1 MNSAGGCFQMKNCYK
16 ILFLLVLTIF
26 IFSES
31 LYADLIVMNNGDK
44 LFGKIQNQNFALYSP
59 YGQIVI
65 RYDFLKTIS
74 FDENKPAHVSFQS
87 INNDIFS
94 GIVLVDTF
102 QILLDNGRQKTIS
115 RNNIRR
121 MRIDTRGP
129 SYKITTVIFTMG
141 NNDKFSGHLLTKE
154 IKIKSGY
161 IVRLLQSENITRIV
175 PATNGPGTANVLM
188 DNGDILSGEL
198 MLERFQVAP
207 DVIGQLTISKSKVS
221 AIQFNAHKMVLNEY
235 SKLALSDMDG
245 DGDGVS
251 DDLDQCLNSPWGYE
265 VDQNGCSTDPNL
277 AKSSNPFDQDNDGV
291 INDMDQ
297 CPDTPQ
303 GIIVDSRGCSAIKP
317 VLFEFDAY
325 NLQRKFFSSLDL
337 VVSILNK
344 NPSTKIQI
352 QGHTDNIGSTEYN
365 MDLSE
370 KRAQVVKKYLIDKG
384 IDAARIS
391 TMGFGYTQNRA
402 SNNSPSGRAQNRRAE
417 IVLVE

>member
-1 MNSAGGCFQMKNCYK
+1 MKNCYK
-16 ILFLLVLTIF
+16 IPFLLLLTFF

-31 LYADLIVMNNGDK
+31 LYADLIVTNSGDK
-44 LFGKIQNQNFALYSP
+44 LFGKIQNQNFALSSP

-74 FDENKPAHVSFQS
+74 FDEHKPAHASLQS

-94 GIVLVDTF
+94 GTILVDAF
-102 QILLDNGRQKTIS
+102 QILLDNGRKKSIS
-115 RNNIRR
+115 RNNIRHL
-121 MRIDTRGP
+121 RIDTRGP
-129 SYKITTVIFTMG
+129 SYKITTIIFTMG
-141 NNDKFSGHLLTKE
+141 NSDKFSGHLLTKD

-161 IVRLLQSENITRIV
+161 MVRLLQSETITRIEL
-175 PATNGPGTANVLM
+175 ATNGPGTATVRM
-188 DNGDILSGEL
+188 DNGDIISGEL
-198 MLERFQVAP
+198 MLEQFLVAP
-207 DVIGQLTISKSKVS
+207 DVIGQLTIGKSKLS

-235 SKLALSDMDG
+235 AKLSLSDMDG

-251 DDLDQCLNSPWGYE
+251 DDKDQCLNSPWGYE
-265 VDQNGCSTDPNL
+265 VDQNGCSKDPNL
-277 AKSSNPFDQDNDGV
+277 AKKGNPFDQDNDGI

-325 NLQRKFFSSLDL
+325 NLQRKFFSNLDL
-337 VVSILNK
+337 VVSMLNK
-344 NPSTKIQI
+344 NPLMKIQI
-352 QGHTDNIGSTEYN
+352 QGHTDNIGSPEYN

-370 KRAQVVKKYLIDKG
+370 KRARVVKRYLIDKG

-391 TMGFGYTQNRA
+391 TIGYGYTQNRA
-402 SNNSPSGRAQNRRAE
+402 STILLPAGRKTAE
-417 IVLVE
+417 RKSSLWNKPIS

>member
-1 MNSAGGCFQMKNCYK
+1 
-16 ILFLLVLTIF
+16 
-26 IFSES
+26 
-31 LYADLIVMNNGDK
+31 
-44 LFGKIQNQNFALYSP
+44 
-59 YGQIVI
+59 
-65 RYDFLKTIS
+65 LKTIS

-161 IVRLLQSENITRIV
+161 MVRLLQSENITRIV
-175 PATNGPGTANVLM
+175 LATNGPGTANVLM

-337 VVSILNK
+337 VVTMLNK
-344 NPSTKIQI
+344 NPSMKIQI

-370 KRAQVVKKYLIDKG
+370 KRAQVVKRYLIDKG

-391 TMGFGYTQNRA
+391 TMGFGYTQNRV

>member
-1 MNSAGGCFQMKNCYK
+1 MKNCYK

-26 IFSES
+26 TFSES

-74 FDENKPAHVSFQS
+74 FDENKPAQASFQS
-87 INNDIFS
+87 INNDIFN

-102 QILLDNGRQKTIS
+102 QILLDNGQQKTIS

-161 IVRLLQSENITRIV
+161 MVRLLQSENITRIV
-175 PATNGPGTANVLM
+175 LATNGPGTANVLM
-188 DNGDILSGEL
+188 DNGDIFSGEL
-198 MLERFQVAP
+198 MLEQFQVAP
-207 DVIGQLTISKSKVS
+207 DVISQLTISKSKVN

-235 SKLALSDMDG
+235 SKLSLSEMDG
-245 DGDGVS
+245 DGDGVT

-277 AKSSNPFDQDNDGV
+277 AKSGNPFDQDNDGV

-303 GIIVDSRGCSAIKP
+303 GIIVDSRGCSVIKP

-325 NLQRKFFSSLDL
+325 NLKRKFFSSLDL
-337 VVSILNK
+337 VVTMLNK
-344 NPSTKIQI
+344 NPSMKIQI

-370 KRAQVVKKYLIDKG
+370 KRARVVKRYLIDKG

-402 SNNSPSGRAQNRRAE
+402 SNNTAPGRAQNRRAE
-417 IVLVE
+417 IVLME